1 MKSKLKLKVDKR
13 VIIYTSLWIILSA
26 LIISLIVLSSKY
38 FRIDWVQNRGFD
50 TVLEYGN
57 VKDVY
62 LTKSNGTGGIR
73 VYALTM
79 TIGMIV
85 AIGFSLYNFNKKD
98 LSVSELAI
106 GVIFIIPCSLFGASF
121 FGKLNAD
128 GIGRHANG
136 STFWGLF
143 AFWEGGMAIHGGVYV
158 GSIVGLLIFY
168 IIGRKTKVS
177 LLVYA
182 DCIIPN
188 ILLGQAIGRWG
199 NFFNHEVLGTPV
211 AKIANSIP
219 SHSDKA
225 IDQIFSTYLQT
236 HSRPLFLPDF
246 ILKNC
251 LSIYSGENQIINN
264 ISLENGNVV
273 LLSPIFFY
281 ESIALLLG
289 WFVIMFIIPNV
300 WKLFVKPID
309 KNNNVYKIN
318 HKFSFYQFFNPWLKS
333 TETKLSSKDA
343 WKKALNE
350 NIYDN
355 ASQTYINLT
364 NNIDSK
370 DYLEKKLIK
379 NYVLNKLNNKNNYPI
394 TKAGVQMF
402 SYFLV
407 WNIVRYALEAQRP
420 NDHLFIMHYKNFS
433 LFVIGLSA
441 IVGLI
446 GMILSQ
452 HLLPSVFRKPGW
464 LYEVEYFK
472 IRKIN

>member
-1 MKSKLKLKVDKR
+1 MKSNLKLKIDKR
-13 VIIYTSLWIILSA
+13 VIIYTSLWMILSA
-26 LIISLIVLSSKY
+26 LIIGLIVLSSKY

-50 TVLEYGN
+50 TILEYGN

-62 LTKSNGTGGIR
+62 LTRSNGTGGIR

-79 TIGMIV
+79 TLGMIV

-121 FGKLNAD
+121 FGKLNAE
-128 GIGRHANG
+128 GIGRHANS

-251 LSIYSGENQIINN
+251 LSIYSGESQVINN

-350 NIYDN
+350 NVYDN

-370 DYLEKKLIK
+370 DYLEKKLVK

-407 WNIVRYALEAQRP
+407 WNIVRYVLEAQRP
-420 NDHLFIMHYKNFS
+420 DDHLFIMHYKNFS

-452 HLLPSVFRKPGW
+452 HFLPSVFRKPGW

-472 IRKIN
+472 VRKIN

>member
-1 MKSKLKLKVDKR
+1 MESNLKLKIDKR

-79 TIGMIV
+79 TLGMIV

-121 FGKLNAD
+121 FGKLNAE

-199 NFFNHEVLGTPV
+199 NFFNHEVLGAPV

-236 HSRPLFLPDF
+236 HSRPLFLPGF

-251 LSIYSGENQIINN
+251 LSIYSGENQVINN

-300 WKLFVKPID
+300 WKLFIKPID
-309 KNNNVYKIN
+309 KNNNVYKID

-343 WKKALNE
+343 WKKTLNE
-350 NIYDN
+350 NVYDN

-370 DYLEKKLIK
+370 DYLEKKLVK

-407 WNIVRYALEAQRP
+407 WSIVRYVLEAQRP

-452 HLLPSVFRKPGW
+452 HFLPSVFRKPGW

-472 IRKIN
+472 VRKIN

>member
-1 MKSKLKLKVDKR
+1 M
-13 VIIYTSLWIILSA
+13 
-26 LIISLIVLSSKY
+26 
-38 FRIDWVQNRGFD
+38 
-50 TVLEYGN
+50 
-57 VKDVY
+57 
-62 LTKSNGTGGIR
+62 
-73 VYALTM
+73 
-79 TIGMIV
+79 
-85 AIGFSLYNFNKKD
+85 
-98 LSVSELAI
+98 
-106 GVIFIIPCSLFGASF
+106 
-121 FGKLNAD
+121 
-128 GIGRHANG
+128 
-136 STFWGLF
+136 
-143 AFWEGGMAIHGGVYV
+143 
-158 GSIVGLLIFY
+158 
-168 IIGRKTKVS
+168 
-177 LLVYA
+177 
-182 DCIIPN
+182 
-188 ILLGQAIGRWG
+188 
-199 NFFNHEVLGTPV
+199 
-211 AKIANSIP
+211 
-219 SHSDKA
+219 
-225 IDQIFSTYLQT
+225 
-236 HSRPLFLPDF
+236 
-246 ILKNC
+246 
-251 LSIYSGENQIINN
+251 SIYSGENQIINN

-420 NDHLFIMHYKNFS
+420 NDHLFIMQYKNFS

>member
-13 VIIYTSLWIILSA
+13 SIVTTSLWVILSI
-26 LIISLIVLSSKY
+26 LIISLIVLSSKH
-38 FRIDWVQNRGFD
+38 FRIDWNQNRGFD
-50 TVLEYGN
+50 TVLEYGG

-62 LTKSNGTGGIR
+62 LARSDGSGGLR

-79 TIGMIV
+79 TLGMLV

-98 LSVSELAI
+98 LSISELAI
-106 GVIFIIPCSLFGASF
+106 GVIFIIPCSLLGASF

-136 STFWGLF
+136 ATFWGLF
-143 AFWEGGMAIHGGVYV
+143 AFWEGGLAIHGGVYV
-158 GSIVGLLIFY
+158 GSIVGLIIFY

-211 AKIANSIP
+211 AKIADNIST
-219 SHSDKA
+219 HTDKA

-251 LSIYSGENQIINN
+251 LSIYSGETQTINN
-264 ISLENGNVV
+264 ITLESGNVV
-273 LLSPIFFY
+273 LLSPIFIY

-309 KNNNVYKIN
+309 KNNNVYKIDY
-318 HKFSFYQFFNPWLKS
+318 KFSFYQFFNPWLKS
-333 TETKLSSKDA
+333 TQTKLSSKDA
-343 WKKALNE
+343 WKKALSDNVYE
-350 NIYDN
+350 N
-355 ASQTYINLT
+355 ASEIYINKTSDLD
-364 NNIDSK
+364 NK
-370 DYLEKKLIK
+370 KYWEKRVIESHL
-379 NYVLNKLNNKNNYPI
+379 LNKLNNKNNYPI

-402 SYFLV
+402 AYFLV
-407 WNIVRYALEAQRP
+407 WNIVRYVLESQRP
-420 NDHLFIMHYKNFS
+420 SDHLFIMHLKNLS
-433 LFVIGLSA
+433 LFVIGFSA
-441 IVGLI
+441 IIGLI
-446 GMILSQ
+446 GMIVCQ
-452 HLLPSVFRKPGW
+452 YGLPNISRKPGW

-472 IRKIN
+472 IRKSN

>member
-1 MKSKLKLKVDKR
+1 MESNLKLKIDKR

-79 TIGMIV
+79 TLGMIV

-225 IDQIFSTYLQT
+225 IDKIFSTYLQT
-236 HSRPLFLPDF
+236 NSRPLFLPDF

-273 LLSPIFFY
+273 LLSPIFIY

-289 WFVIMFIIPNV
+289 WLVIMFIIPNI
-300 WKLFVKPID
+300 WKLFDKPID
-309 KNNNVYKIN
+309 KNNNVYKID

>member
-1 MKSKLKLKVDKR
+1 MKSNLKLKIDKR
-13 VIIYTSLWIILSA
+13 VIIYTSLWMVLSA
-26 LIISLIVLSSKY
+26 LIIGLIVLSSKY

-50 TVLEYGN
+50 TILEYGN

-62 LTKSNGTGGIR
+62 LTRSNGTGGIR

-79 TIGMIV
+79 TLGMIV

-121 FGKLNAD
+121 FGKLNAE

-168 IIGRKTKVS
+168 VIGRKTKVS

-251 LSIYSGENQIINN
+251 LSIYSGESQVINN

-309 KNNNVYKIN
+309 KNNNVYKID

-350 NIYDN
+350 NVCDN

-364 NNIDSK
+364 NNINSK
-370 DYLEKKLIK
+370 DYLEKKLTK

-407 WNIVRYALEAQRP
+407 WNIVRYILEAQRP
-420 NDHLFIMHYKNFS
+420 DDHLFIMHYKNFS

-452 HLLPSVFRKPGW
+452 HFLPSVFRKPGW

-472 IRKIN
+472 VRKIN

>member
-1 MKSKLKLKVDKR
+1 MESNLKLKIDKR

-79 TIGMIV
+79 TLGMIV

-121 FGKLNAD
+121 FGKLNAE

-236 HSRPLFLPDF
+236 HSRPLFLPGF

-251 LSIYSGENQIINN
+251 LSIYSGENQVINN

-300 WKLFVKPID
+300 WKLFIKPID
-309 KNNNVYKIN
+309 KNNNVYKID

-343 WKKALNE
+343 WKKTLNE
-350 NIYDN
+350 NVYDN

-370 DYLEKKLIK
+370 DYLEKKLVK

-407 WNIVRYALEAQRP
+407 WSIVRYVLEAQRP

-452 HLLPSVFRKPGW
+452 HFLPSVFRKPGW

-472 IRKIN
+472 VRKIN